1 MKFVVPSLLVFCILS
16 SVQAQYIPKFDLQ
29 GHRGA
34 RGLKP
39 ENTTP
44 AFITALEWGVT
55 TVELDVV
62 ITKDNQVLVS
72 HEPFMSPSICLD
84 TAGTSFQGDKKY
96 NIYKLTYEEI
106 KKFDCGSKGNE
117 RFPEQERQV
126 VAKPQLSDVIV
137 AVENHIKNFSQYEV
151 DYNIEIKSSPE
162 GDKKSHPSVEVF
174 SELVFQLIDQ
184 YLPWERVVIQSFDFR
199 VLQYWHA
206 KHPKVRLAALVENVK
221 SIDSNLSALGFI
233 PSIYSPYYK
242 LLSREKVEYIHTL
255 APTGLEDEK
264 QKLRVIPWT
273 VNEIKE
279 MEEVRAWGVDG
290 LITDYPNRAAQIGLG
305 LPKRK

>member
-1 MKFVVPSLLVFCILS
+1 MKYRVASLLIFCILS
-16 SVQAQYIPKFDLQ
+16 GVQAQYIPKFDLQ

-44 AFITALEWGVT
+44 AFTTALDLGVT
-55 TVELDVV
+55 TLELDVV

-72 HEPFMSPSICLD
+72 HEPFMSPSICFD
-84 TAGTSFQGDKKY
+84 TSGQLFKGDQKY
-96 NIYKLTYEEI
+96 NIYKLTYEET
-106 KKFDCGSKGNE
+106 KQFDCGSKGNQ
-117 RFPEQERQV
+117 RFPEQQKEI
-126 VAKPQLSDVIV
+126 AFKPLLSDVII

-162 GDKKSHPSVEVF
+162 GDRKFHPSVEVF

-206 KHPKVRLAALVENVK
+206 KYPKVRLAALVENTK
-221 SIDSNLSALGFI
+221 SIDANLTNLGFV

-242 LLSREKVEYIHTL
+242 LLSSDQVEYVHTFTP
-255 APTGLEDEK
+255 AGMEKTK
-264 QKLRVIPWT
+264 QKMRVIPWT

-279 MEEVRAWGVDG
+279 MEEMKAWGVDG
-290 LITDYPNRAAQIGLG
+290 LITDYPNRAAEIGLS